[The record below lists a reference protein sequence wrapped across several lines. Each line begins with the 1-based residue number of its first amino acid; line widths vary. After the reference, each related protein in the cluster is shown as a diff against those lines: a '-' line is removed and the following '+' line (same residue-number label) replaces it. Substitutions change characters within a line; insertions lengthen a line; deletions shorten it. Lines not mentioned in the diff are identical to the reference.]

1 MMLSVYV
8 ETSIVGYLTARSRND
23 VIFQAR
29 QELTRMWWNARREQ
43 YEIVVSQL
51 VLDEVGTGD
60 EEAALERLELL
71 DGIALLDTADPRI
84 DKIADSLLAAH
95 LLPEKARSDAE
106 HVATATVHG
115 VDYLLT
121 WNCKHIANA
130 ETLPRVYRLLTDM
143 GFSPP
148 LIVTPEEFSE
158 YV

>member
-1 MMLSVYV
+1 MASVYI
-8 ETSIVGYLTARSRND
+8 ETSIIGYLTSRSRED

-29 QELTRMWWNARREQ
+29 QQLTRIWWNVRREQ

-51 VLDEVGTGD
+51 VLDEAGGGD
-60 EEAALERLELL
+60 QEAAAERLVLL
-71 DGIALLDTADPRI
+71 DGIPLLDVTDPRI
-84 DKIADSLLAAH
+84 DPIADSLLAAH
-95 LLPEKARSDAE
+95 LLPDKARSDAE

-130 ETLPRVYRLLTDM
+130 ETLPRVYRLLTDL
-143 GFSPP
+143 GYSPP

>member
-1 MMLSVYV
+1 MPSVYV
-8 ETSIVGYLTARSRND
+8 ETSIIGYLTSRSRND

-29 QELTRMWWNARREQ
+29 QELTRLWWDRRRGQ

-51 VLDEVGTGD
+51 VLDEAGAGD
-60 EEAALERLELL
+60 EEAAAKRLELL
-71 DGIALLDTADPRI
+71 DEFPLLDAIDPI
-84 DKIADSLLAAH
+84 VDGLLAAH

-106 HVATATVHG
+106 HVATATVHR

-143 GFSPP
+143 GYSPP